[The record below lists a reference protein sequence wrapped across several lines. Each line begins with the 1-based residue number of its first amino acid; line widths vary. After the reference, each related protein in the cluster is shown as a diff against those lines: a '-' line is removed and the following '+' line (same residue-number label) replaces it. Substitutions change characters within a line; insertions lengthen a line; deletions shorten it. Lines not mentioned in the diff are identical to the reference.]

1 VAHDVEELPVAV
13 TAAISAEDLY
23 RFFHNGDT
31 EVRALRGASLTVGKA
46 EVVALVGPSGS
57 GKSTLLACIAGLD
70 EPDGGRVEVAGRRMT
85 RRPEAERARLRAEHI
100 GVLQQSGNLFEHLT
114 VEENVRLSLEM
125 ARSNGSGRSRQALA
139 SVGLADR
146 AKALPSELSGGESA
160 RAALAVAL
168 AADPAILIADEPTAE
183 VDAET
188 ECQMI
193 ELIVGRKHARR
204 AALIATHSMALTAT
218 ADRVY
223 RIADGRIVGG
233 ES

>member
-1 VAHDVEELPVAV
+1 VAYDVEELSVAV
-13 TAAISAEDLY
+13 TAAVSAVDLY
-23 RFFHNGDT
+23 RFFHVGDT
-31 EVRALRGASLTVGKA
+31 EVRALRGASLTVGAA

-70 EPDGGRVEVAGRRMT
+70 EPDGGRVEVADRRMT

-100 GVLQQSGNLFEHLT
+100 GVLQQSGNLFDHLT
-114 VEENVRLSLEM
+114 VEENVRLSLEL
-125 ARSNGSGRSRQALA
+125 ARADRAGRSQQALS

-188 ECQMI
+188 ERQMI
-193 ELIVGRKHARR
+193 ELIVGRKHAGR
-204 AALIATHSMALTAT
+204 AALIATHSMALAAA
-218 ADRVY
+218 ADRVC

-233 ES
+233 

>member
-1 VAHDVEELPVAV
+1 
-13 TAAISAEDLY
+13 
-23 RFFHNGDT
+23 
-31 EVRALRGASLTVGKA
+31 
-46 EVVALVGPSGS
+46 
-57 GKSTLLACIAGLD
+57 
-70 EPDGGRVEVAGRRMT
+70 MT

-114 VEENVRLSLEM
+114 VEENVRLSLEL

-204 AALIATHSMALTAT
+204 AALIATHSMALAAT

>member
-1 VAHDVEELPVAV
+1 MAV
-13 TAAISAEDLY
+13 TPAVSAVDLY
-23 RFFHNGDT
+23 RFFHVGDT
-31 EVRALRGASLTVGKA
+31 EVRALRGASVSVGPA

-70 EPDGGRVEVAGRRMT
+70 EPDGGRVEVAGHRMT
-85 RRPEAERARLRAEHI
+85 RRPEAERARLRARHI
-100 GVLQQSGNLFEHLT
+100 GVLQQSGNLFDHLT
-114 VEENVRLSLEM
+114 VEENVRLSLEL
-125 ARSNGSGRSRQALA
+125 AHAGKAGRSQQALA

-146 AKALPSELSGGESA
+146 AQALLSELSGGESV
-160 RAALAVAL
+160 RAAVAVAL

-183 VDAET
+183 VDADT
-188 ECQMI
+188 ERELI
-193 ELIVGRKHARR
+193 ELIVGRKQAGR
-204 AALIATHSMALTAT
+204 AALIATHSMALAET

>member
-1 VAHDVEELPVAV
+1 VAPYVEQLSVAMTPAV
-13 TAAISAEDLY
+13 SALELY
-23 RFFHNGDT
+23 RFFHVGDT
-31 EVRALRGASLTVGKA
+31 EVRALRGASLIVGPA

-70 EPDGGRVEVAGRRMT
+70 EPDGGRVVVAGHRMT
-85 RRPEAERARLRAEHI
+85 RRPEAERARLRARHV
-100 GVLQQSGNLFEHLT
+100 GVLQQSNNLFDHLT
-114 VEENVRLSLEM
+114 VGENIRLSLEL
-125 ARSNGSGRSRQALA
+125 ARSDRAGRSRQALA

-146 AKALPSELSGGESA
+146 ARALPSELSGGEGA

-183 VDAET
+183 VDVET
-188 ECQMI
+188 ERQLI
-193 ELIVGRKHARR
+193 ELIAGRKYAGR
-204 AALIATHSMALTAT
+204 AALIATHSMALAAR

-233 ES
+233 QC

>member
-1 VAHDVEELPVAV
+1 MAV
-13 TAAISAEDLY
+13 TAAVSAVDLY
-23 RFFHNGDT
+23 RFFHVGNT
-31 EVRALRGASLTVGKA
+31 EVRALRGASLTVGLA

-70 EPDGGRVEVAGRRMT
+70 EPDGGCVEVAGRRMT
-85 RRPEAERARLRAEHI
+85 RRPEGERARLRAEHI
-100 GVLQQSGNLFEHLT
+100 GVLQQSGNLFDHLT
-114 VEENVRLSLEM
+114 VEENVRLSLEL
-125 ARSNGSGRSRQALA
+125 ARADDAGPSRQALA

-146 AKALPSELSGGESA
+146 AKARPSELSGGESA

-188 ECQMI
+188 ERQMI
-193 ELIVGRKHARR
+193 ELIVGRKHAGR
-204 AALIATHSMALTAT
+204 AALIATHSMALAAA

-233 ES
+233 QS